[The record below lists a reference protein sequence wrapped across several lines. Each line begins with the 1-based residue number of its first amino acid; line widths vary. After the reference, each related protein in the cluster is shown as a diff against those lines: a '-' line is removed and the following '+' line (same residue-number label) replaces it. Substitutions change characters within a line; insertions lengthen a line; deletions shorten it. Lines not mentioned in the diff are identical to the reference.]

1 MDAVDS
7 SRTSADARSHFVAAS
22 TQLPSIP
29 VHVPAPTTA
38 PTVVYWAAMSPV
50 THDGYQAYLW
60 KWTNYFGGWQQRR
73 RVMLRCRVVGWFI
86 LKDGTLTYYKD
97 ANTTD
102 TGCRGSF
109 KLEACNIL
117 VHPVDVL
124 RFDILTSTQ
133 RIYLR
138 ANSKPGRQKWI
149 IHLGSTKANIS
160 EEMPDVT
167 TVTLSSFNEHKSE
180 LRTIR
185 ALLSDKVDEYLTLC
199 NKSEPDAEQMKL
211 CRAMINE
218 LSGLSRRI

>member
-38 PTVVYWAAMSPV
+38 PTVLLLSATTSVMGLPEV
-50 THDGYQAYLW
+50 TKVTDRMQS
-60 KWTNYFGGWQQRR
+60 RR

-124 RFDILTSTQ
+124 RLELHPTCSPFLSLSLLSLSLSPLSLCLSPSSLSLPPPPLS
-133 RIYLR
+133 IYLY
-138 ANSKPGRQKWI
+138 PY
-149 IHLGSTKANIS
+149 
-160 EEMPDVT
+160 
-167 TVTLSSFNEHKSE
+167 LSLSFN
-180 LRTIR
+180 I
-185 ALLSDKVDEYLTLC
+185 
-199 NKSEPDAEQMKL
+199 
-211 CRAMINE
+211 
-218 LSGLSRRI
+218 

>member
-1 MDAVDS
+1 
-7 SRTSADARSHFVAAS
+7 
-22 TQLPSIP
+22 
-29 VHVPAPTTA
+29 
-38 PTVVYWAAMSPV
+38 MSPV
-50 THDGYQAYLW
+50 SHDGYQAYLW
-60 KWTNYFGGWQQRR
+60 KWTNYFGGWQQR
-73 RVMLRCRVVGWFI
+73 WFI

-160 EEMPDVT
+160 EEMPDIT

-185 ALLSDKVDEYLTLC
+185 ALLSDKRAGYLF
-199 NKSEPDAEQMKL
+199 
-211 CRAMINE
+211 
-218 LSGLSRRI
+218 LSGYFVPRQGTNSHPPFS